1 MSEFSEIHTH
11 THTNFGMCTCCPMRT
26 YTHTHTLPVLP
37 SLVLTPQYARAV
49 CYEGGV
55 NTEGQLVENK
65 PDLSQPLLSPN
76 GLERA

>member
-26 YTHTHTLPVLP
+26 YTHTLPVLP
-37 SLVLTPQYARAV
+37 SLVLTPQYARSV